1 MRRETATGV
10 MMAMRENQEARR
22 NEMATSG
29 FNNPWGE
36 ETYRQLLEERARTLG
51 ILSSPFSFPAAITP
65 KKVDKPEAK
74 GTQVKVDDEYLA
86 LSESVGVDSP
96 IVANE
101 LLKRCLKAERIFI
114 YNTEHVEKY
123 LKSMFTKS
131 NQRLVWKP
139 LRAKDSDT
147 TTYSFSTGSSTK
159 NETGIYNRAIPGH
172 ALQKADTLIQ
182 AFDRPDDLCFEVSDY
197 EDVRPDPFLSVRI
210 KNSDSRFVIAYWD
223 EPNFR
228 MEE

>member
-1 MRRETATGV
+1 MKRETATEV
-10 MMAMRENQEARR
+10 ILRHSEEILARR
-22 NEMATSG
+22 NEMATFDEMAIIKREMEQQLRWSPMPMPM
-29 FNNPWGE
+29 NPFLRGVDPVGP
-36 ETYRQLLEERARTLG
+36 T
-51 ILSSPFSFPAAITP
+51 AITP
-65 KKVDKPEAK
+65 EKVDKPEAK
-74 GTQVKVDDEYLA
+74 GTQVEVDDEYLA

-96 IVANE
+96 IVADE
-101 LLKRCLKAERIFI
+101 LLKRCLKAERIFV

-131 NQRLVWKP
+131 NQQLVWKALRKKDVDDMRRP
-139 LRAKDSDT
+139 L
-147 TTYSFSTGSSTK
+147 
-159 NETGIYNRAIPGH
+159 GIDPLYNRAIPGH
-172 ALQKADTLIQ
+172 ALAKADKLIQ